1 LIASLNGTL
10 VRKSPEGIVVETGGI
25 GLEVLVPLP
34 VLYELPD
41 PGQKVRLVI
50 HTHMRDSQILLMGFL
65 RQEEKDMFRM
75 LITVNGIGPKLAIN
89 ILSGLPA
96 EELLETLLQE
106 DARRLQRIPGVGK
119 KMADRMVLELKDKIP
134 AREIVLG
141 NKELPAQKRKQ
152 LFSELLSALMNL
164 GYKKKEAEEAIESAL
179 ATAGADEKDGLETL
193 LRTALRM
200 LMKE

>member
-1 LIASLNGTL
+1 MIASLNGTL

-75 LITVNGIGPKLAIN
+75 LITVNGIGPRLAIN

-96 EELLETLLQE
+96 E
-106 DARRLQRIPGVGK
+106 
-119 KMADRMVLELKDKIP
+119 
-134 AREIVLG
+134 
-141 NKELPAQKRKQ
+141 
-152 LFSELLSALMNL
+152 
-164 GYKKKEAEEAIESAL
+164 
-179 ATAGADEKDGLETL
+179 
-193 LRTALRM
+193 
-200 LMKE
+200 